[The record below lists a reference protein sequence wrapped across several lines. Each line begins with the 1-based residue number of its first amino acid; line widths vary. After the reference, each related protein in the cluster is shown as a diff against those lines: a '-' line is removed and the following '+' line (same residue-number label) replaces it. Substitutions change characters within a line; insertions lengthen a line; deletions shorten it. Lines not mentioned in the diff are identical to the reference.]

1 MEKEFE
7 EYWALHQKHLILN
20 APEKLRA
27 EYLESK
33 KLDTPMDWLCF
44 IIPIGVGILVQPMI
58 KMGSEILSWGIMLV
72 VVVVLFTLMQ
82 MIKPYVS
89 KKKTEQQ
96 VLENIKNYY
105 YERYKKYGDFTKI
118 EPWQD

>member
-7 EYWALHQKHLILN
+7 DYWALHQKHLILN

-33 KLDTPMDWLCF
+33 KLDSPMDWLCF
-44 IIPIGVGILVQPMI
+44 IIPIGVGILIQPMI
-58 KMGSEILSWGIMLV
+58 KLESEILSWGIMLV
-72 VVVVLFTLMQ
+72 VVVILFAFMQ
-82 MIKPYVS
+82 MIKPYIS
-89 KKKTEQQ
+89 KKKTEAQ
-96 VLENIKNYY
+96 VLDGIKQYY
-105 YERYKKYGDFTKI
+105 YQRYKKYGDFNKI